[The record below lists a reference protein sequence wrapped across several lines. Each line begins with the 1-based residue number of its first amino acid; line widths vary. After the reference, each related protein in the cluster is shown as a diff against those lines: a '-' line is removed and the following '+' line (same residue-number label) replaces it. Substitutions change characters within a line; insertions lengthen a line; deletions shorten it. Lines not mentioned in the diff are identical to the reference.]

1 MSGGA
6 QGGRELQSATALFLL
21 FLLCGCNSSDPTK
34 LAPPSGGGMP
44 PPFTSVDTV
53 QVSRAPTLTPN
64 CDGVAVTGTLY
75 PATAAT
81 PALAIHPLV
90 PMNLVAAW
98 QENLWSDDGAQVVGL
113 AASLDGGL
121 HWAPASAAFTR
132 CSGGSSA
139 NAGNFA
145 RAGQASVAY
154 GSTGTVYA
162 VAAVFTGT
170 AFDPAS
176 DSGILVAS
184 SGDGGLTW
192 GLPVS
197 LILDGNNFFDER
209 GTIAADA
216 LNPAY
221 AYAVWDRANSTGDGA
236 TYFSV
241 STDGGSTWSPGTPV
255 YIPGIGSQTTG
266 NQIVALPAGV
276 LLDVFTE
283 FDTVGAAQTA
293 TLRAISSADHGASW
307 SPPATIAA
315 IRSVGT
321 TDPATGDAV
330 RDGAGLA
337 SVSVAPDGTVYVVWQ
352 DSGFSAGA
360 RDGIALSSS
369 KDAGR
374 TWSTPVQVNADTT
387 AQAFTPTVNAAAD
400 NLIVVTYYD
409 LRSNDKNPI
418 AGSLFADYWMVH
430 SSDGTTFTEQHLS
443 GAFDLLLAPKS
454 PGPFLGEHQALGSV
468 NAGSGLLPLYV
479 QPNPPQATAS
489 TAAVSATDA
498 FIAFPPVATPAS
510 LPPGARPF
518 TARPAPRGT
527 TLSTRAR
534 ARVAERMRLLRSHG
548 VSAD

>member
-1 MSGGA
+1 MSAGA
-6 QGGRELQSATALFLL
+6 QGGRRLPSAAALSLL
-21 FLLCGCNSSDPTK
+21 FLLCGCNSSDPSK
-34 LAPPSGGGMP
+34 FASNGGGTP
-44 PPFTSVDTV
+44 PPFTSVTQV

-81 PALAIHPLV
+81 PALAIHPLL
-90 PMNLVAAW
+90 PLNFVAAW
-98 QENLWSDDGAQVVGL
+98 QENVWSDDGAQVVGL
-113 AASLDGGL
+113 AASVDGG
-121 HWAPASAAFTR
+121 HNWAPASAAFTR

-154 GSTGTVYA
+154 ASTGTVYA
-162 VAAVFTGT
+162 LAAVFTGA
-170 AFDPAS
+170 AFDAGS
-176 DSGILVAS
+176 DSGMLVAS

-192 GLPVS
+192 SLPVS

-209 GTIAADA
+209 GTVAADRV
-216 LNPAY
+216 NPAY
-221 AYAVWDRANSTGDGA
+221 AYALWDRANSTGDGA

-241 STDGGSTWSPGTPV
+241 SADGGSTWSPGTPV

-266 NQIVALPAGV
+266 NQIVVLPAGV

-293 TLRAISSADHGASW
+293 TLRAISSADHGTNW
-307 SPPATIAA
+307 SPPATIAV
-315 IRSVGT
+315 IKPVGT

-337 SVSVAPDGTVYVVWQ
+337 SVDVAPDGTVYVVWQ

-369 KDAGR
+369 KDAGL
-374 TWSTPVQVNADTT
+374 TWSKPVQVNAAPD
-387 AQAFTPTVNAAAD
+387 AQAFTPTVNVTVNSVIA
-400 NLIVVTYYD
+400 VTYYD
-409 LRSNDKNPI
+409 LRSNDTNPI
-418 AGSLFADYWMVH
+418 AGSLFADCWMVT

-454 PGPFLGEHQALGSV
+454 PAPFLGEHQALRSD
-468 NAGSGLLPLYV
+468 NSGTLLPLYV
-479 QPNPPQATAS
+479 QSNPPQLAVTTAVAN
-489 TAAVSATDA
+489 TTDA
-498 FIAFPPVATPAS
+498 FLAFPVVATPAS

-518 TARPAPRGT
+518 TARPAPHEAM
-527 TLSTRAR
+527 LSKEAR
-534 ARVAERMRLLRSHG
+534 ARVTARLRLLRPHG
-548 VSAD
+548 APPARP